1 MMGFLRTIII
11 SVFVGGLSFSAQA
24 GSKAGLDERLT
35 TDVHCLAQNI
45 YHEARGEPMVG
56 KLAVGHV
63 VLNRMA
69 DRRFPRLAC
78 SVIKQGGENPRHRCQ
93 FSWWCDGRSDR
104 ARNREAWQESM
115 VLAYLIRAGIT
126 KDPTDGALWYHA
138 SYVSPSW
145 ARAMKL
151 NVKIGKHIF
160 YADHR
165 EKNKVPKESG
175 KRRTRTQV
183 ADAGS

>member
-1 MMGFLRTIII
+1 MMGILRFIAV
-11 SVFVGGLSFSAQA
+11 SVFIGGVSLSAQA

-35 TDVHCLAQNI
+35 RDVHCLAQNI
-45 YHEARGEPMVG
+45 YHEARGEPMAG

-69 DRRFPRLAC
+69 DSRFPRLAC
-78 SVIKQGGENPRHRCQ
+78 SVIKQGGEKRRYRCQ

-115 VLAYLIRAGIT
+115 VLAVLIRAGVT

-138 SYVSPSW
+138 SYVNPSW

-165 EKNKVPKESG
+165 KKEKGPKESD